1 MKKFIFSLILLIIIS
16 TNILAN
22 EEKYSK
28 ENCKKIYD
36 AIGTFLYLA
45 HVEWEKKTEEGGKK
59 DYFILKQLPTIQLFT
74 ILFVNNL

>member
-59 DYFILKQLPTIQLFT
+59 GLFYSQAAANYST
-74 ILFVNNL
+74 VYDTVCK